1 MGRLKNKVQ
10 KLVLMK
16 RQKRNNSLVTI
27 AHLLMLATFCIA
39 CKCVNKFDEAASTNR
54 TEQEK
59 SEDSVFL
66 PAEMNSE
73 LFSTAGLVTNSIST
87 DTVTFQTEYET
98 VSKNGKAYMFVQ
110 TKYNADVFIESG
122 RFDTSEEDTLS
133 FPRDWLS
140 IGGRRFVLDSLYY
153 GKKLTGKS
161 EPIRSQ
167 LQRIL
172 RIDTQNGNRY
182 LSVFVKNLFYGN
194 SSNWDELLFLFD
206 ITNLKAIRAMSV
218 GYTKCTGI
226 KAFGS
231 YLGSGELDF
240 LYLGSESHEYD
251 TLRMYKVGVDRP
263 ELVVDKYIVLRALEG
278 TGRAYSIEFQRS
290 SWWNLKKRS

>member
-1 MGRLKNKVQ
+1 
-10 KLVLMK
+10 
-16 RQKRNNSLVTI
+16 
-27 AHLLMLATFCIA
+27 
-39 CKCVNKFDEAASTNR
+39 
-54 TEQEK
+54 
-59 SEDSVFL
+59 
-66 PAEMNSE
+66 
-73 LFSTAGLVTNSIST
+73 
-87 DTVTFQTEYET
+87 
-98 VSKNGKAYMFVQ
+98 
-110 TKYNADVFIESG
+110 
-122 RFDTSEEDTLS
+122 
-133 FPRDWLS
+133 
-140 IGGRRFVLDSLYY
+140 VLDSLYY